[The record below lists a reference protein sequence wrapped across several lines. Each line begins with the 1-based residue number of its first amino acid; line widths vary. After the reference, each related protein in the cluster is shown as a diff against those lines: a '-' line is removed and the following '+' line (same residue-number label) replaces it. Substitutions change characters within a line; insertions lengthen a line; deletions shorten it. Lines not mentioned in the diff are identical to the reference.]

1 MSIAERIKH
10 YQNELAGRTS
20 RLIAISKTKPIE
32 DILKAY
38 EVGQRDFGENK
49 VQELADKFDQLPKD
63 IKWHM
68 VGHLQRNK
76 VKFLAPFVHLIH
88 GVDSSRLAVAINKEG
103 KKVDRTIPIL
113 FQLYIAQEDS
123 KFGFTIDE
131 LMEFLTSQQ
140 FKELQNIEIK
150 GLMGIATNTDDNEQV
165 AREFQLLKDTFD
177 QINTQDIL
185 PYKMTE
191 LSSGMTNDYKIAI
204 EKGSTM
210 IRIGTDIFGA
220 RNYAN

>member
-10 YQNELAGRTS
+10 YQNELAGTTS

-49 VQELADKFDQLPKD
+49 VQELAHKFDQLPKD

-76 VKFLAPFVHLIH
+76 VKFLAPFVHLLH

-113 FQLYIAQEDS
+113 LQLYIAQEDS
-123 KFGFTIDE
+123 KFGFAVDE
-131 LMEFLTSQQ
+131 VMEFLTSQQ

>member
-10 YQNELAGRTS
+10 YQNELAGTTS

-49 VQELADKFDQLPKD
+49 VQELAHKFDQLPKD

-113 FQLYIAQEDS
+113 LQLYIAQEDS
-123 KFGFTIDE
+123 KFGFAVDE
-131 LMEFLTSQQ
+131 VMEFLTSQQ

>member
-10 YQNELAGRTS
+10 YQNELAGTTS

-49 VQELADKFDQLPKD
+49 VQELAHKFDQLPKD

-88 GVDSSRLAVAINKEG
+88 GVDSPRLAVAINKEG

-113 FQLYIAQEDS
+113 LQLYIAQEDS
-123 KFGFTIDE
+123 KFGFAVDE
-131 LMEFLTSQQ
+131 VMEFLTSQQ
-140 FKELQNIEIK
+140 FKELQNIEVK

>member
-10 YQNELAGRTS
+10 YQNELAGTTS

-49 VQELADKFDQLPKD
+49 VQEITDKFDQLPKD

-88 GVDSSRLAVAINKEG
+88 GVDSPRLAVAINKEG

-113 FQLYIAQEDS
+113 LQLYIAQEDS
-123 KFGFTIDE
+123 KFGFAVDE
-131 LMEFLTSQQ
+131 VMEFLASQQ
-140 FKELQNIEIK
+140 FKELQNIEVR

-177 QINTQDIL
+177 QINAQDIL

>member
-49 VQELADKFDQLPKD
+49 VQELAHKFDQLPKD

-113 FQLYIAQEDS
+113 LQLYIAQEDS
-123 KFGFTIDE
+123 KFGFAVDE
-131 LMEFLTSQQ
+131 VMEFLTSQQ